1 MLLLGV
7 SLQKLCIL
15 LCLAQLTWNGQRT
28 EAAQLAAVDFPGGLN
43 DAARLERWSF
53 MFRKIE
59 VDDADSKTSFVDEW
73 MAIA

>member
-7 SLQKLCIL
+7 GLQKLCIL

-43 DAARLERWSF
+43 DAARLERSF
-53 MFRKIE
+53 MFRNIE
-59 VDDADSKTSFVDEW
+59 VDDADGKTSFVDEW